1 MRTRTTSLRRALLLL
16 GALLLLAASG
26 TAGAQTCSFQA
37 QQGAPAG
44 IAFPS
49 LDPSNATVV
58 TASTNIDIK
67 CTGKG
72 VPPPSAWAFSD
83 AYGVNPNLQMK
94 HTALNAFIP
103 YSVANPPLLV
113 SGNGANQTYQ
123 VTATVLPASYVNA
136 YAGTY
141 LDTLIISI
149 TP

>member
-1 MRTRTTSLRRALLLL
+1 MRTRTTSLRRALPLL

-26 TAGAQTCSFQA
+26 AASAQSCSF
-37 QQGAPAG
+37 QGAPAG

-58 TASTNIDIK
+58 TASTNVDIK

-72 VPPPSAWAFSD
+72 VPPPAGWAFSD
-83 AYGVNPNLQMK
+83 TYGVNPNLQMK
-94 HTALNAFIP
+94 HATLNAFIP

-113 SGNGANQTYQ
+113 TGAGSNQTYQ
-123 VTATVLPASYVNA
+123 VTATILPASYVNA

-141 LDTLIISI
+141 SDTLVISI

>member
-1 MRTRTTSLRRALLLL
+1 MRTRITSLRRAVLLL
-16 GALLLLAASG
+16 GTLLLLAASG
-26 TAGAQTCSFQA
+26 AASAQSCSF
-37 QQGAPAG
+37 QGAPAG

-58 TASTNIDIK
+58 TASTNVDIK

-72 VPPPSAWAFSD
+72 VPPPAGWAFSD
-83 AYGVNPNLQMK
+83 TYGVNPNLQMK
-94 HTALNAFIP
+94 HATMNAFIP

-113 SGNGANQTYQ
+113 TGAGANQTYQ
-123 VTATVLPASYVNA
+123 VTATILPASYVNA

-141 LDTLIISI
+141 SDTLVISI

>member
-1 MRTRTTSLRRALLLL
+1 MRTRTTSLRRAVLLL

-26 TAGAQTCSFQA
+26 AASAQSCSF
-37 QQGAPAG
+37 QGAPAG

-58 TASTNIDIK
+58 TASTNVDIK

-72 VPPPSAWAFSD
+72 VPPPASWAFSD
-83 AYGVNPNLQMK
+83 AYGANPNLQMK
-94 HTALNAFIP
+94 HASLNAFIP
-103 YSVANPPLLV
+103 YSVVNPPLLV
-113 SGNGANQTYQ
+113 SGAGANQSYQ
-123 VTATVLPASYVNA
+123 VTATILPASYVNA

-141 LDTLIISI
+141 SDTLVISI